1 MVRGSG
7 QTNYSKSVLLA
18 TPASVDLD
26 GGPLK
31 AESARVAATPVVRRG
46 VYLRVLLAHDGRL
59 ARIVHAK
66 LEHAFCACF
75 APNFRQP
82 ASSAQSYA
90 PTPDGDEYDDA
101 AREPVVGVIA
111 PANAL
116 AALQNAALARA
127 PAMLCCE
134 KVGASRAGRL
144 YVAARCGDVAAA
156 VSLAPHMAKARLH
169 TPPLQVDTS
178 RGLLDDDSMWDDLA
192 VDPKWTIH
200 VSKRHME
207 WTSTLVRTFV
217 PSVAQLLHDVER
229 HQGFL
234 KDACGAV
241 DVNDAESTLRKYAA
255 AEDVRGVAVCTMA
268 RLSSVVIVV
277 SKDNSAP
284 AAAGEAGFV
293 HLDWVG
299 TQMRLEMRGVLSR
312 NLESTRVETLAEACA
327 ILRGSSSPN
336 ANAAVAAAGGFGAP
350 LTREDRENVRQLA
363 RGLRSGA
370 AAAGLTRALS
380 GVEAELPKLPDT
392 IATEWLARG
401 VFQSLLALASG
412 ERGVPDDLV
421 SRARAI
427 VAAAAAAAPT
437 VLSVSAASYA
447 IDGLRAAVTAGAPL
461 AARVRLVEA
470 LAGDMACLDALEVR
484 AGADALALAYASL
497 LSRSV
502 ALVGGPSPDATTLA
516 EDSYV
521 TPIKRGVVAGRPAGG
536 TTDGNVKAVDGV
548 LGIPTNM
555 LGQQSAQQSAGADG
569 QQPSQRNSGGIDPIP
584 EGAELEQ
591 PAPPKADSSNQAPSV
606 TASPSR
612 FDTAR
617 SDISSQMSSPERPI
631 PAPMAMRALV
641 PPLRGSFRAM
651 SPAEDSQEASSRSGS
666 GMPAVP
672 RLRLPSAPVARWSQ
686 NTRRARRIDQKSS
699 RVRILVAKSCRAS
712 LSALALRQSA
722 VRLGV
727 DLIAAD
733 VVGLASMSHSLPAVI
748 PADAYRN
755 LALVS
760 ASSSTG
766 AKQRPGGPALAHAI
780 PPIPPLRSSNSNVF
794 DTGAARRSEA
804 ERDQSA
810 TRRDVLNLMLAILSR
825 GRRVGATPRHSSSA
839 EGPGAALIAQMI
851 GTKDCARFTRATVD
865 NEESE
870 LLLQCADLAIGEAS
884 GTAAAT
890 ALRVSARCLEAVMAA
905 REQGKS
911 GHAPQEAAGLLAWI
925 EHIGSLDFAAATHN
939 DWMPSVV
946 RALTKS
952 QHAATGLPSRKNA
965 GQARMAP
972 LGHAALIAWIRAAS
986 AVASYENANA
996 TAGAAELKSLLTA
1009 VLGPLNATKSG
1020 RTFIVLRFVHR
1031 KLVTLAGTAL
1041 SLDANQAK
1049 GRPMSRGAP
1058 LTEADAELLSACM
1071 AYLQSSIAL
1080 IARAQPVVAFYEY
1093 ALPSRRRPP
1102 LPGNSSSRSVASAR
1116 GDSELVGALRLAI
1129 RRVLGIIE
1137 PAGGIVMRLIIASGD
1152 SVPSTCQNAAESLA
1166 KAIFAHATATS
1177 LVDAIGGDTVQALF
1191 VAFVRELAR
1200 SGAQR
1205 VETCQRILSALR
1217 HVLLSRSRSALQRLR
1232 QIQAIR
1238 LFLNAIDSKSH
1249 SEKVQ
1254 TSQKQVK
1261 ARASPAD
1268 LPKPKGNAN
1277 AGKTI
1282 PPIGK
1287 AKGLGLG
1294 LDLSSVSAGKPSAAE
1309 DTSAAP
1315 VSKGVIEF
1323 TGDLEDDVEAL
1334 EALEAAEEEAKQKK
1348 SPPGAYEFTGDLED
1362 DVEALEALEA
1372 AEEEAKQK
1380 KSPPGAYEFTGDLE
1394 DDVEALEALE
1404 AAEEEAKQK
1413 KSPPG
1418 AYEFT
1423 GDLEDDVEA
1432 LEALEA
1438 AEEEAKQKKSPP
1450 GAYEFTGDLEDDVEA
1465 LEALEAAE
1473 EEAKQK
1479 KGMLHLESLE
1489 SMGSDELEEKVANY
1503 RNLQEQSEL
1512 APKYDSADSEVEDVD
1527 ASKEIAVEATPLD
1540 RARSKTPVSWATP
1553 HTPANTVGMVPK
1565 LLLGLD
1571 ATKDGIMDTP
1581 SARFTVYS
1589 QPQSEVRSPIADAAN
1604 IFPEGFFAPVNG
1616 ALKGD
1621 TVVTTPAL
1629 RATLVELTL
1638 LLLLDEHSGW
1648 QMLHGAELELEE
1660 VSRVLTASLRRD
1672 PAGLRLL
1679 RDVQSLVQD
1688 WPAALR
1694 SAGERLLRLCHACGI
1709 TATICHPSSAQ
1720 DLKAPVVGAGAFGVP
1735 LLRLARGARSILLR
1749 GALPTKFGEATV
1761 VKTTEASLAEVHA
1774 ELCALSVLADCRD
1787 DSGRRVTCELLD
1799 YGFGLEGGFF
1809 FAFKAYPASLRQWRR
1824 AHVLGVP
1831 SHATDSPLPMYLEA
1845 AASVAAAI
1853 AAVHAQGVVHFD
1865 LKSDNVL
1872 IEPLPGVSNAELWH
1886 PAAAHLDGQS
1896 RLPFHCVL
1904 TDFGDAKVLRQAGAQ
1919 MQGLRGT
1926 SLEQSTYLT
1935 MRARGTEVVR
1945 PPEMLTTAIGNNAIL
1960 RRKLTSTFDRRRRVG
1975 AGPKADVWALGCLV
1989 YEVLTGL
1996 YLFSDAD
2003 YTAFFGRITTE
2014 GVDLLP
2020 PEAAEQIGRCPDSIR
2035 PRVERALLRLLERD
2049 AERRPLPHDAAR
2061 ILAEVAASIASD
2073 VPHAAPV
2080 ARAEYGTDSDAGE
2093 VWLSAASAQSIK
2105 GETLA
2110 RPTMPSIPALMPQAD
2125 SSDASGSSIVVNR
2138 VSAGVW
2144 ASRITYSANASQR
2157 GYVDNCVRFGA
2168 ILIVDASGGCADDT
2182 FVADIT
2188 RRCTAP
2194 GARAYTLALSGDGD
2208 DGGSVADAL
2217 DDASRFLAD
2226 DMTGADALLL
2236 VIGELGAE
2244 SALTAL
2250 VVAASSARSNGD
2262 NHADVCLYASI
2273 SSLRALRTDAWMS
2286 QRHASEVHE
2295 WLERSRRGN
2304 K

>member
-1 MVRGSG
+1 M
-7 QTNYSKSVLLA
+7 
-18 TPASVDLD
+18 
-26 GGPLK
+26 
-31 AESARVAATPVVRRG
+31 
-46 VYLRVLLAHDGRL
+46 
-59 ARIVHAK
+59 
-66 LEHAFCACF
+66 
-75 APNFRQP
+75 
-82 ASSAQSYA
+82 
-90 PTPDGDEYDDA
+90 
-101 AREPVVGVIA
+101 
-111 PANAL
+111 
-116 AALQNAALARA
+116 
-127 PAMLCCE
+127 
-134 KVGASRAGRL
+134 
-144 YVAARCGDVAAA
+144 
-156 VSLAPHMAKARLH
+156 
-169 TPPLQVDTS
+169 
-178 RGLLDDDSMWDDLA
+178 
-192 VDPKWTIH
+192 
-200 VSKRHME
+200 
-207 WTSTLVRTFV
+207 
-217 PSVAQLLHDVER
+217 
-229 HQGFL
+229 
-234 KDACGAV
+234 
-241 DVNDAESTLRKYAA
+241 
-255 AEDVRGVAVCTMA
+255 
-268 RLSSVVIVV
+268 
-277 SKDNSAP
+277 
-284 AAAGEAGFV
+284 
-293 HLDWVG
+293 
-299 TQMRLEMRGVLSR
+299 
-312 NLESTRVETLAEACA
+312 
-327 ILRGSSSPN
+327 
-336 ANAAVAAAGGFGAP
+336 
-350 LTREDRENVRQLA
+350 
-363 RGLRSGA
+363 
-370 AAAGLTRALS
+370 
-380 GVEAELPKLPDT
+380 
-392 IATEWLARG
+392 
-401 VFQSLLALASG
+401 
-412 ERGVPDDLV
+412 
-421 SRARAI
+421 
-427 VAAAAAAAPT
+427 
-437 VLSVSAASYA
+437 
-447 IDGLRAAVTAGAPL
+447 
-461 AARVRLVEA
+461 
-470 LAGDMACLDALEVR
+470 
-484 AGADALALAYASL
+484 
-497 LSRSV
+497 
-502 ALVGGPSPDATTLA
+502 
-516 EDSYV
+516 
-521 TPIKRGVVAGRPAGG
+521 
-536 TTDGNVKAVDGV
+536 
-548 LGIPTNM
+548 
-555 LGQQSAQQSAGADG
+555 
-569 QQPSQRNSGGIDPIP
+569 
-584 EGAELEQ
+584 
-591 PAPPKADSSNQAPSV
+591 
-606 TASPSR
+606 
-612 FDTAR
+612 
-617 SDISSQMSSPERPI
+617 
-631 PAPMAMRALV
+631 
-641 PPLRGSFRAM
+641 
-651 SPAEDSQEASSRSGS
+651 
-666 GMPAVP
+666 
-672 RLRLPSAPVARWSQ
+672 
-686 NTRRARRIDQKSS
+686 
-699 RVRILVAKSCRAS
+699 
-712 LSALALRQSA
+712 
-722 VRLGV
+722 
-727 DLIAAD
+727 
-733 VVGLASMSHSLPAVI
+733 
-748 PADAYRN
+748 
-755 LALVS
+755 
-760 ASSSTG
+760 
-766 AKQRPGGPALAHAI
+766 
-780 PPIPPLRSSNSNVF
+780 
-794 DTGAARRSEA
+794 
-804 ERDQSA
+804 
-810 TRRDVLNLMLAILSR
+810 
-825 GRRVGATPRHSSSA
+825 
-839 EGPGAALIAQMI
+839 
-851 GTKDCARFTRATVD
+851 
-865 NEESE
+865 
-870 LLLQCADLAIGEAS
+870 
-884 GTAAAT
+884 
-890 ALRVSARCLEAVMAA
+890 
-905 REQGKS
+905 
-911 GHAPQEAAGLLAWI
+911 
-925 EHIGSLDFAAATHN
+925 
-939 DWMPSVV
+939 
-946 RALTKS
+946 
-952 QHAATGLPSRKNA
+952 
-965 GQARMAP
+965 
-972 LGHAALIAWIRAAS
+972 
-986 AVASYENANA
+986 
-996 TAGAAELKSLLTA
+996 
-1009 VLGPLNATKSG
+1009 
-1020 RTFIVLRFVHR
+1020 
-1031 KLVTLAGTAL
+1031 
-1041 SLDANQAK
+1041 
-1049 GRPMSRGAP
+1049 
-1058 LTEADAELLSACM
+1058 
-1071 AYLQSSIAL
+1071 
-1080 IARAQPVVAFYEY
+1080 
-1093 ALPSRRRPP
+1093 
-1102 LPGNSSSRSVASAR
+1102 
-1116 GDSELVGALRLAI
+1116 
-1129 RRVLGIIE
+1129 
-1137 PAGGIVMRLIIASGD
+1137 
-1152 SVPSTCQNAAESLA
+1152 
-1166 KAIFAHATATS
+1166 
-1177 LVDAIGGDTVQALF
+1177 
-1191 VAFVRELAR
+1191 
-1200 SGAQR
+1200 
-1205 VETCQRILSALR
+1205 
-1217 HVLLSRSRSALQRLR
+1217 
-1232 QIQAIR
+1232 
-1238 LFLNAIDSKSH
+1238 
-1249 SEKVQ
+1249 
-1254 TSQKQVK
+1254 
-1261 ARASPAD
+1261 
-1268 LPKPKGNAN
+1268 
-1277 AGKTI
+1277 
-1282 PPIGK
+1282 
-1287 AKGLGLG
+1287 
-1294 LDLSSVSAGKPSAAE
+1294 
-1309 DTSAAP
+1309 
-1315 VSKGVIEF
+1315 
-1323 TGDLEDDVEAL
+1323 
-1334 EALEAAEEEAKQKK
+1334 
-1348 SPPGAYEFTGDLED
+1348 
-1362 DVEALEALEA
+1362 
-1372 AEEEAKQK
+1372 
-1380 KSPPGAYEFTGDLE
+1380 
-1394 DDVEALEALE
+1394 
-1404 AAEEEAKQK
+1404 
-1413 KSPPG
+1413 
-1418 AYEFT
+1418 
-1423 GDLEDDVEA
+1423 
-1432 LEALEA
+1432 
-1438 AEEEAKQKKSPP
+1438 
-1450 GAYEFTGDLEDDVEA
+1450 EA

-1616 ALKGD
+1616 VLKGD

-1845 AASVAAAI
+1845 AASVAAAV

-2250 VVAASSARSNGD
+2250 VVAASSARSNGN